1 MEIELSM
8 MERRKTHENTF
19 WTNISVENII
29 TELMATLRGAGMNR
43 NSVYMEQIIN
53 ESDLLEH

>member
-29 TELMATLRGAGMNR
+29 TELMATLAGMNR
-43 NSVYMEQIIN
+43 NRVDMEQIIN
-53 ESDLLEH
+53 ENDLREH